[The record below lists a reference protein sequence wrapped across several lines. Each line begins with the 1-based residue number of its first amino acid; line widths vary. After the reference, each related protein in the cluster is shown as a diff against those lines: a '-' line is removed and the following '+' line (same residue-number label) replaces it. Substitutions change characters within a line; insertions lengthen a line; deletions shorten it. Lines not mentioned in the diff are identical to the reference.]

1 MKFLFENM
9 IPSDLDPIGVFLVS
23 SGTRGDRLLFR
34 YPFELPVATES
45 LPECKKRTI
54 SGLCVFTVLISLRF
68 ARCYFPSAG
77 TAK

>member
-1 MKFLFENM
+1 MFLKTELLNM

-45 LPECKKRTI
+45 LPECEM
-54 SGLCVFTVLISLRF
+54 LLLSLRM
-68 ARCYFPSAG
+68 RRM
-77 TAK
+77 

>member
-1 MKFLFENM
+1 M

-45 LPECKKRTI
+45 LPECKKLLAEVMGKMRACGDT
-54 SGLCVFTVLISLRF
+54 GC
-68 ARCYFPSAG
+68 
-77 TAK
+77 